1 MITHRLGLAETSH
14 YRLSL
19 RVPIY
24 RDVAISLAKFQMPK
38 SNLQTNP
45 NIEIQRT
52 NPETSGSKK
61 NTESSSQY
69 ENLLN
74 TEF

>member
-1 MITHRLGLAETSH
+1 MITHRLGLAETGH
-14 YRLSL
+14 FCLSL
-19 RVPIY
+19 RGAAG
-24 RDVAISLAKFQMPK
+24 DMAISLAKFQIPK

-69 ENLLN
+69 GNLLN
-74 TEF
+74 AEF